1 MEKFFTACRWRC
13 WWRKKANSNWQL
25 ASWATELNTRNHQT
39 GHRRLPAFL
48 TYSCIVRI
56 CAIIKRLLMHV
67 SEIWRYPVKSLKGE
81 RLKETEITPLGIPG
95 DRQIAVIRTINGRF
109 LTSRS
114 RPKLLGLQGS
124 INPEGVPTINGHP
137 WSSDEALQLVRE
149 AAGEPVT
156 LRQIP
161 APQAFD
167 ILPLLVATDGAA
179 RYLNID
185 HRRLRPN
192 ILLADVPELEERNWP
207 GRTIAIGDVRIHAEK
222 LRDRC
227 VMTTFDP
234 DTQAQDPS
242 VLLRIVRE
250 LDGSTALDSSVI
262 HSGKIRVG
270 DAAHIV
276 EH

>member
-1 MEKFFTACRWRC
+1 
-13 WWRKKANSNWQL
+13 
-25 ASWATELNTRNHQT
+25 
-39 GHRRLPAFL
+39 
-48 TYSCIVRI
+48 
-56 CAIIKRLLMHV
+56 MHV

-95 DRQIAVIRTINGRF
+95 DRQIAVIRTLNGRF

-114 RPKLLGLQGS
+114 KPKLLGLQGS
-124 INPEGVPTINGHP
+124 INANGIATINGHP
-137 WSSDEALQLVRE
+137 WNSVEALQLVRE
-149 AAGEPVT
+149 AAGEPVA
-156 LRQIP
+156 LQQIP

-167 ILPLLVATDGAA
+167 VLPLLIATDGAA

-192 ILLADVPELEERNWP
+192 ILLADVPDLEERNWP

-262 HSGKIRVG
+262 TPGKIRVG
-270 DAAHIV
+270 DAAEILDR
-276 EH
+276 

>member
-1 MEKFFTACRWRC
+1 
-13 WWRKKANSNWQL
+13 
-25 ASWATELNTRNHQT
+25 
-39 GHRRLPAFL
+39 
-48 TYSCIVRI
+48 
-56 CAIIKRLLMHV
+56 MHV

-156 LRQIP
+156 LKQIP

-192 ILLADVPELEERNWP
+192 ILLADSRAGRTQMA

-262 HSGKIRVG
+262 IPGKNRVG

-276 EH
+276 EP

>member
-1 MEKFFTACRWRC
+1 
-13 WWRKKANSNWQL
+13 
-25 ASWATELNTRNHQT
+25 
-39 GHRRLPAFL
+39 
-48 TYSCIVRI
+48 
-56 CAIIKRLLMHV
+56 MHV
-67 SEIWRYPVKSLKGE
+67 SEIWRYPIKSLKGE
-81 RLKETEITPLGIPG
+81 RLQETEITKLGIPG

-114 RPKLLGLQGS
+114 KPRLLGLQGS
-124 INPEGVPTINGHP
+124 INAGGVPTVNGHP
-137 WSSDEALQLVRE
+137 WSSSAALELVRE

-156 LRQIP
+156 LEEIP

-192 ILLADVPELEERNWP
+192 ILLADVPDLEERKWP
-207 GRTIAIGDVRIHAEK
+207 GRVIAIGDVRIHAEK

-234 DTQAQDPS
+234 DTQTQDPS

-262 HSGKIRVG
+262 TPGKIRVG
-270 DAAHIV
+270 DQAHVIDR
-276 EH
+276 

>member
-1 MEKFFTACRWRC
+1 
-13 WWRKKANSNWQL
+13 
-25 ASWATELNTRNHQT
+25 
-39 GHRRLPAFL
+39 
-48 TYSCIVRI
+48 
-56 CAIIKRLLMHV
+56 MHV

-81 RLKETEITPLGIPG
+81 RLQETEITKLGIPG

-114 RPKLLGLQGS
+114 KPKLLGLQGS
-124 INPEGVPTINGHP
+124 INADGVPTINGHR
-137 WSSDEALQLVRE
+137 WNSTEALQLVRD
-149 AAGEPVT
+149 AAGEAVT
-156 LRQIP
+156 LEQVQ

-167 ILPLLVATDGAA
+167 VLTLLVATDGAA

-192 ILLADVPELEERNWP
+192 ILLADVSELEERNWP
-207 GRTIAIGDVRIHAEK
+207 GRVIAIGDVRIHAEK

-234 DTQAQDPS
+234 DTQVQDPS

-262 HSGKIRVG
+262 AEGTIRVG
-270 DAAHIV
+270 DVAHII
-276 EH
+276 ER

>member
-1 MEKFFTACRWRC
+1 
-13 WWRKKANSNWQL
+13 
-25 ASWATELNTRNHQT
+25 
-39 GHRRLPAFL
+39 
-48 TYSCIVRI
+48 
-56 CAIIKRLLMHV
+56 MHV

-81 RLKETEITPLGIPG
+81 RLQETKITKLGIPG

-109 LTSRS
+109 LTSRL

-124 INPEGVPTINGHP
+124 INADGVPTINGHL
-137 WSSDEALQLVRE
+137 WDSTEALQIVRE

-156 LRQIP
+156 LQQIP

-167 ILPLLVATDGAA
+167 VLPLLVATDGAA

-207 GRTIAIGDVRIHAEK
+207 GRVIAIGDVRIHAEK

-262 HSGKIRVG
+262 TPGKISVG
-270 DAAHIV
+270 DQAHIV
-276 EH
+276 NL

>member
-1 MEKFFTACRWRC
+1 
-13 WWRKKANSNWQL
+13 
-25 ASWATELNTRNHQT
+25 
-39 GHRRLPAFL
+39 
-48 TYSCIVRI
+48 
-56 CAIIKRLLMHV
+56 MHV

-81 RLKETEITPLGIPG
+81 RLNETDITKFGIPG
-95 DRQIAVIRTINGRF
+95 DRQIAVIRKINGRF

-114 RPKLLGLQGS
+114 KPKLLGLQGS
-124 INPEGVPTINGHP
+124 INANGVPTINGHP
-137 WSSDEALQLVRE
+137 WKSAKALQLVLE

-156 LRQIP
+156 LEQIP

-192 ILLADVPELEERNWP
+192 ILLADVPDLEERNWP
-207 GRTIAIGDVRIHAEK
+207 GRVLAIGNVRIHAEK

-250 LDGSTALDSSVI
+250 LDGSTALDSSI
-262 HSGKIRVG
+262 ITPGRIRVG
-270 DAAHIV
+270 DAAHILD
-276 EH
+276 H

>member
-1 MEKFFTACRWRC
+1 
-13 WWRKKANSNWQL
+13 
-25 ASWATELNTRNHQT
+25 
-39 GHRRLPAFL
+39 
-48 TYSCIVRI
+48 
-56 CAIIKRLLMHV
+56 MHV

-81 RLKETEITPLGIPG
+81 RLNETEITKLGIPG

-114 RPKLLGLQGS
+114 KPKLLGLQGS
-124 INPEGVPTINGHP
+124 INADGVPTINGHLWDLP
-137 WSSDEALQLVRE
+137 EGLQLVLE

-156 LRQIP
+156 LRRIS

-167 ILPLLVATDGAA
+167 VLPLLVATDGAA

-192 ILLADVPELEERNWP
+192 ILLADVPDLEERNWP
-207 GRTIAIGDVRIHAEK
+207 GSVIAIGDVRIHAEK

-262 HSGKIRVG
+262 AEGMIRVG
-270 DAAHIV
+270 DQAHIV
-276 EH
+276 DL

>member
-1 MEKFFTACRWRC
+1 
-13 WWRKKANSNWQL
+13 
-25 ASWATELNTRNHQT
+25 
-39 GHRRLPAFL
+39 
-48 TYSCIVRI
+48 
-56 CAIIKRLLMHV
+56 MHV

-81 RLKETEITPLGIPG
+81 RLNETEITKFGIPG
-95 DRQIAVIRTINGRF
+95 DRQIAVIRTINRRF

-124 INPEGVPTINGHP
+124 INTDGVPTINGHR
-137 WSSDEALQLVRE
+137 WDSAEALQLVRE

-156 LRQIP
+156 LQQIP

-167 ILPLLVATDGAA
+167 VLPLLVATDGAA

-192 ILLADVPELEERNWP
+192 ILLADVPDLEERKWP
-207 GRTIAIGDVRIHAEK
+207 GKIIAIGDVRIHAEK

-234 DTQAQDPS
+234 DTQMQDPS
-242 VLLRIVRE
+242 VLLRILRE

-262 HSGKIRVG
+262 TPGKIRIG
-270 DAAHIV
+270 DQAQILGR
-276 EH
+276 

>member
-1 MEKFFTACRWRC
+1 VEIIHIFF
-13 WWRKKANSNWQL
+13 
-25 ASWATELNTRNHQT
+25 
-39 GHRRLPAFL
+39 
-48 TYSCIVRI
+48 
-56 CAIIKRLLMHV
+56 MHV

-114 RPKLLGLQGS
+114 RPKLLALQGS

-137 WSSDEALQLVRE
+137 WNSDEALQLVRE

-207 GRTIAIGDVRIHAEK
+207 GRTIAIGDARIYAEK

>member
-1 MEKFFTACRWRC
+1 
-13 WWRKKANSNWQL
+13 
-25 ASWATELNTRNHQT
+25 
-39 GHRRLPAFL
+39 
-48 TYSCIVRI
+48 
-56 CAIIKRLLMHV
+56 MHV

-81 RLKETEITPLGIPG
+81 RLNETEITKFGIPG

-114 RPKLLGLQGS
+114 RPKMLALQGS
-124 INPEGVPTINGHP
+124 INANGVPTINGHP
-137 WSSDEALQLVRE
+137 WDSAEALQLVRE

-156 LRQIP
+156 LQKIP

-167 ILPLLVATDGAA
+167 VLPLLVATDGAA

-207 GRTIAIGDVRIHAEK
+207 GRTIAIGDVRIYAEK

-250 LDGSTALDSSVI
+250 LDGSTALDSSVVTP
-262 HSGKIRVG
+262 GKIHVG
-270 DAAHIV
+270 DQAQII

>member
-1 MEKFFTACRWRC
+1 
-13 WWRKKANSNWQL
+13 
-25 ASWATELNTRNHQT
+25 
-39 GHRRLPAFL
+39 
-48 TYSCIVRI
+48 
-56 CAIIKRLLMHV
+56 MHV

-81 RLKETEITPLGIPG
+81 RLQETEITSLGIPG
-95 DRQIAVIRTINGRF
+95 DRQIAVIRTLNGRF

-124 INPEGVPTINGHP
+124 INADGVPTINGHP
-137 WSSDEALQLVRE
+137 WNSIEALGLIRE

-156 LRQIP
+156 LQQIP

-179 RYLNID
+179 HYLNID

-192 ILLADVPELEERNWP
+192 ILLADVPELEERKWP
-207 GRTIAIGDVRIHAEK
+207 GRVIAIGDVRIHAEK

-262 HSGKIRVG
+262 TPGKIRVG
-270 DAAHIV
+270 DQAQIIDR
-276 EH
+276 

>member
-1 MEKFFTACRWRC
+1 
-13 WWRKKANSNWQL
+13 
-25 ASWATELNTRNHQT
+25 
-39 GHRRLPAFL
+39 
-48 TYSCIVRI
+48 
-56 CAIIKRLLMHV
+56 MHV

-81 RLKETEITPLGIPG
+81 RLEETEITKVGISG
-95 DRQIAVIRTINGRF
+95 DRQVVIVRTINGRF
-109 LTSRS
+109 LTSRV

-124 INPEGVPTINGHP
+124 IDADGAPTINGHP
-137 WSSDEALQLVRE
+137 WNTPEALQLVLD

-156 LRQIP
+156 LQQIP

-192 ILLADVPELEERNWP
+192 ILLADVPDLEERKWP
-207 GRTIAIGDVRIHAEK
+207 GRVIAIGEVRIHAEK

-234 DTQAQDPS
+234 DTQVQDPS
-242 VLLRIVRE
+242 VLLRIVSE
-250 LDGSTALDSSVI
+250 LDGSTALDSSVV
-262 HSGKIRVG
+262 HPGKIRVG

-276 EH
+276 GR

>member
-1 MEKFFTACRWRC
+1 
-13 WWRKKANSNWQL
+13 
-25 ASWATELNTRNHQT
+25 
-39 GHRRLPAFL
+39 
-48 TYSCIVRI
+48 
-56 CAIIKRLLMHV
+56 MHV
-67 SEIWRYPVKSLKGE
+67 SEIWHYPVKSLKGE
-81 RLKETEITPLGIPG
+81 RLEETDITNVGIPG

-114 RPKLLGLQGS
+114 KPKLLGLQGS
-124 INPEGVPTINGHP
+124 INTDGVPTINGHR
-137 WSSDEALQLVRE
+137 WDSAEALQLARE

-156 LRQIP
+156 LQQIA

-167 ILPLLVATDGAA
+167 VLPLLVATDGAA

-192 ILLADVPELEERNWP
+192 ILLADVPDLEERKWP
-207 GRTIAIGDVRIHAEK
+207 GKIIAIGDVRIHAEK

-234 DTQAQDPS
+234 DTQMQDPS
-242 VLLRIVRE
+242 VLLRILRE

-262 HSGKIRVG
+262 TPGKIRIG
-270 DAAHIV
+270 DQAQILGR
-276 EH
+276 

>member
-1 MEKFFTACRWRC
+1 
-13 WWRKKANSNWQL
+13 
-25 ASWATELNTRNHQT
+25 
-39 GHRRLPAFL
+39 
-48 TYSCIVRI
+48 
-56 CAIIKRLLMHV
+56 MHV

-81 RLKETEITPLGIPG
+81 QLKETAITKLGIPG

-114 RPKLLGLQGS
+114 KPKLLGLQGS
-124 INPEGVPTINGHP
+124 INANGVPTVNGHP
-137 WSSDEALQLVRE
+137 WDSAEALQLVRE

-156 LRQIP
+156 LEQVP

-167 ILPLLVATDGAA
+167 VLPLL
-179 RYLNID
+179 
-185 HRRLRPN
+185 
-192 ILLADVPELEERNWP
+192 
-207 GRTIAIGDVRIHAEK
+207 DVRIHAEK

-250 LDGSTALDSSVI
+250 LDGSTALDSSVLVE
-262 HSGKIRVG
+262 GKIRVG
-270 DAAHIV
+270 DAVHIIDR
-276 EH
+276 

>member
-1 MEKFFTACRWRC
+1 
-13 WWRKKANSNWQL
+13 
-25 ASWATELNTRNHQT
+25 
-39 GHRRLPAFL
+39 
-48 TYSCIVRI
+48 
-56 CAIIKRLLMHV
+56 
-67 SEIWRYPVKSLKGE
+67 
-81 RLKETEITPLGIPG
+81 
-95 DRQIAVIRTINGRF
+95 
-109 LTSRS
+109 
-114 RPKLLGLQGS
+114 
-124 INPEGVPTINGHP
+124 
-137 WSSDEALQLVRE
+137 LQLVRE